1 MTHDSASTSYNSLA
15 EIRALREALGKEIE
29 ADGQQIK
36 KLWGQLFAK
45 DEPEAYATPSKRL
58 NRLLSTGAGMFDA
71 ALLGWKLYRKFSG
84 KPLFSK
90 KRRW

>member
-1 MTHDSASTSYNSLA
+1 MTHDSASTSYNSLT
-15 EIRALREALGKEIE
+15 EIRARREALGKEIE

-36 KLWGQLFAK
+36 KLWEQLFAK

>member
-15 EIRALREALGKEIE
+15 EIRARREALGKEIE